1 MVSSKKKKI
10 YEKVFEL
17 VFFSILGCVN
27 IVQNITPKK
36 KIVFLLLFGS

>member
-36 KIVFLLLFGS
+36 NSFFIII